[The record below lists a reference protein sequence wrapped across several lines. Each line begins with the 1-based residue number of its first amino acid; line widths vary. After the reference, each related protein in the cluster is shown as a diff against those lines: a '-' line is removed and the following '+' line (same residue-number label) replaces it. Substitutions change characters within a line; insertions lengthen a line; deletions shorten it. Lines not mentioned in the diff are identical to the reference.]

1 MAVKNAKKILSL
13 KHRKGREAE
22 GKFMIEGI
30 RLAEEALESDAIVD
44 QLVFDREA
52 IRGDI
57 RLQEMVSKA
66 ADMKIPIQQTDR
78 RALKHM
84 GEYEN
89 PEGVLGVVRTAD
101 WDRDTVLKGEAPLLL
116 LDQLRDPNNLG
127 LMQRTAEA
135 AGAGGVFLSGG
146 SVELYNPKVVRASR
160 GSIFRMPT
168 FRSVDL
174 AILLGELRDAGV
186 QVLCADLEG
195 TSYREVVADSRLAFL
210 MGNETFGVDPEIQ
223 GLAQQSVTIPISTGV
238 NSLNVAVAAGVLLF
252 HFR

>member
-13 KHRKGREAE
+13 KHRKGRDAE
-22 GKFMIEGI
+22 GKFLIEGI
-30 RLAEEALESDAIVD
+30 RLVEEALGSNAPID
-44 QLVFDREA
+44 QLVFDRMAVAGDSRLKEMLDEA
-52 IRGDI
+52 A
-57 RLQEMVSKA
+57 RLQ
-66 ADMKIPIQQTDR
+66 ILIQQTDR

-89 PEGVLGVVRTAD
+89 PEGVLGVVRMAE
-101 WDRDTVLKGEAPLLL
+101 WDRSVVLQGEAPLLL
-116 LDQLRDPNNLG
+116 VDQLRDPNNLG

-135 AGAGGVFLSGG
+135 AGAGAVFLSGG

-168 FRSVDL
+168 FRGEDL
-174 AILLGELRDAGV
+174 GTLINELKDSRF

-195 TSYREVVADSRLAFL
+195 TPYREVVAEGRQAFL
-210 MGNETFGVDPEIQ
+210 MGNETFGVNPEIRA
-223 GLAQQSVTIPISTGV
+223 LAQQSITIPITEGV